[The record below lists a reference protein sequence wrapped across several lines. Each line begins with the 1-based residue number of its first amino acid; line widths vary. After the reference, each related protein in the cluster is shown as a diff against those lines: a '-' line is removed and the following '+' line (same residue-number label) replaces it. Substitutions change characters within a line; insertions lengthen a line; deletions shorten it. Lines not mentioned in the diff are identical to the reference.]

1 MIWYLA
7 RAGGVVAYLL
17 LTFTV
22 CAGVGLAGRAR
33 VPGFPRFAVNDLH
46 RFAGILTASFI
57 AIHVGSILLDS
68 YVHFSLI
75 QVLVPF
81 ASSYRSLPVALGIVA
96 AELLL
101 ALGITN
107 RLRQTLPRRLWRRA
121 HYLNFAV
128 WALATIHGITAGTDN
143 STTWLMAVYLIA
155 IATVGGLACWRFA
168 EPTIG
173 SPAGGAGVVSE
184 PVTRTATDPAS

>member
-1 MIWYLA
+1 MIWYVA

-17 LTFTV
+17 LSFTV
-22 CAGVGLAGRAR
+22 CLGVGLAGRAR

-57 AIHVGSILLDS
+57 AIHVGAILLDS
-68 YVHFSLI
+68 FVHFTVL

-81 ASSYRSLPVALGIVA
+81 TSSYRSLPVALGIVA

-101 ALGITN
+101 ALGVTN
-107 RLRQTLPRRLWRRA
+107 RLRKVLPKRIWRRA

-128 WALATIHGITAGTDN
+128 WALATVHGIAAGTDN
-143 STTWLMAVYLIA
+143 SSTWLMAIYIGA
-155 IATVGGLACWRFA
+155 IATVGGLVCWRFG
-168 EPTIG
+168 EPGRG
-173 SPAGGAGVVSE
+173 SAAAPVATPVS
-184 PVTRTATDPAS
+184 RTATDSAS

>member
-1 MIWYLA
+1 MIWYVA

-22 CAGVGLAGRAR
+22 CVGMGLAGRAK
-33 VPGFPRFAVNDLH
+33 VPGFPRLAVNDLH
-46 RFAGILTASFI
+46 RFAGILTGSFI
-57 AIHVGSILLDS
+57 AIHVAGILLDS
-68 YVHFSLI
+68 YVSFSLP

-81 ASSYRSLPVALGIVA
+81 AASYRTVAVALGIVA
-96 AELLL
+96 AELLVAL
-101 ALGITN
+101 AVTN
-107 RLRQTLPRRLWRRA
+107 RLRKVLPRGVWRRA

-143 STTWLMAVYLIA
+143 ATPWMIAIYVTA

-168 EPTIG
+168 EPVSPGAPG
-173 SPAGGAGVVSE
+173 SPAPKSM
-184 PVTRTATDPAS
+184 TRTANDAAS

>member
-1 MIWYLA
+1 MIWYVA

-17 LTFTV
+17 LSFTV
-22 CAGVGLAGRAR
+22 CLGVGLAGRAR

-57 AIHVGSILLDS
+57 AIHVGAILLDS
-68 YVHFSLI
+68 FVHFTVL
-75 QVLVPF
+75 QVLVPLT
-81 ASSYRSLPVALGIVA
+81 SSYRNLAVALGIVA

-101 ALGITN
+101 ALGVTN
-107 RLRQTLPRRLWRRA
+107 RLRKVLPRRVWRRA

-128 WALATIHGITAGTDN
+128 WGLATLHGITAGTDN
-143 STTWLMAVYLIA
+143 ASTWLMAMYVAA

-168 EPTIG
+168 EPGRG
-173 SPAGGAGVVSE
+173 SQGAPVPT
-184 PVTRTATDPAS
+184 PVTRTATDSAS